1 MIQINLSDEQAKRLL
16 SALGWRV
23 SGGNLACVMVS
34 EEIAKEVFIQVE
46 NQVEAKRRE
55 ERFTCTATASRPAIA
70 TKTA

>member
-23 SGGNLACVMVS
+23 SGCNLSCVMVS
-34 EEIAKEVFIQVE
+34 EEVAKEVFIQLE

-55 ERFTCTATASRPAIA
+55 E
-70 TKTA
+70 

>member
-16 SALGWRV
+16 SALCWRV

-34 EEIAKEVFIQVE
+34 EEVAKEVFIQLE

-55 ERFTCTATASRPAIA
+55 E
-70 TKTA
+70 

>member
-34 EEIAKEVFIQVE
+34 EEIAKEVFVQLE
-46 NQVEAKRRE
+46 NQAEAKRRE
-55 ERFTCTATASRPAIA
+55 
-70 TKTA
+70 K

>member
-16 SALGWRV
+16 SALDWRV

-46 NQVEAKRRE
+46 NQVENQVEAKRRE
-55 ERFTCTATASRPAIA
+55 E
-70 TKTA
+70 